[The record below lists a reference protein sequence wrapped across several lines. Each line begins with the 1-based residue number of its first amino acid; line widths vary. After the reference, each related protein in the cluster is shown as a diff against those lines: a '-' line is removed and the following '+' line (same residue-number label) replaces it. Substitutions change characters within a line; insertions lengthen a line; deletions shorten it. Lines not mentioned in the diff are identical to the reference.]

1 MQRMSMKM
9 DSLTTVIKSGNSN
22 QVMMNAFNKITYL
35 MTATSQPDIVHLANN
50 LQSFESTMDEM
61 LVNGKVMD
69 EMLNKGSNTDSV
81 ADSMMEKLKL
91 EMAMETEAEL
101 NSAAKLRMKE
111 QQDQEFLNNM
121 KKL

>member
-1 MQRMSMKM
+1 MAMKM

-22 QVMMNAFNKITYL
+22 QVMMGAFNKITYL
-35 MTATSQPDIVHLANN
+35 MGATSQPDIVHLANN

-69 EMLNKGSNTDSV
+69 EILNKGSNTDST
-81 ADSMMEKLKL
+81 ADAMMDKLKL
-91 EMAMETEAEL
+91 EMAMETEADL
-101 NSAAKLRMKE
+101 NNAAKLRMKE
-111 QQDQEFLNNM
+111 QQDQDFLANL

>member
-1 MQRMSMKM
+1 MKM

-35 MTATSQPDIVHLANN
+35 MTATGQPDIVYLANN
-50 LQSFESTMDEM
+50 LQAFENTMDEM

-91 EMAMETEAEL
+91 EMAMETEADL